1 MNTIETL
8 ENQIAT
14 RTEINSPSVIWAYV
28 VTKETGNEHLDF
40 SEYISDTDLPGLTK
54 ELDALGIDTFTVSA
68 GHTGMAAFLQGI
80 CQQGWNLTGITNVKE
95 RFADILT
102 GERRERPAF
111 KLERN

>member
-8 ENQIAT
+8 ENQISS

-40 SEYISDTDLPGLTK
+40 GEYISDTDMPGLTK

-68 GHTGMAAFLQGI
+68 GHSGMAAFLQGI